1 MNIDH
6 KKLFI
11 VFGALATVV
20 IFGLLIMLGS
30 GSSHSKSDT
39 NSVNSSS
46 EKKYAKM
53 PKLVGKNLA
62 DGGNLKWINDNE
74 LMYSLDNDDFSDS
87 IDLTLKNTNTNVSI
101 SKKDAGQYK
110 IASQSIKAGK
120 KLEFGKEYKVDVTFE
135 KDDAAIASSQAE
147 AESKASSER
156 MASEKKAMETPIDM
170 TPDQMLNAYDSDQ
183 LVVGQ
188 KYKLTGVVANDVTT
202 EYLYIETSDGQSMS
216 FEASSQAKIKKFKKG
231 MTVNLVAKGSSNLLP
246 EIVSVSQDKS
256 KPYDEDAA
264 LKDKLESVK
273 NEVNQ
278 TAGMEIITSYDVA
291 NGNTVY
297 MQLNPDVLIQSKTQL
312 KVMLDNVHSIMIG
325 DGVQDY
331 TVFMVGDSRIARTTV
346 FSGVKIYD

>member
-74 LMYSLDNDDFSDS
+74 LMYSLDDDDFSDS
-87 IDLTLKNTNTNVSI
+87 IDLTLKNTNTNVSV
-101 SKKDAGQYK
+101 SKQDAGQYK

-120 KLEFGKEYKVDVTFE
+120 KIEFGKEYKVDVTFE
-135 KDDAAIASSQAE
+135 KDEAAIASSQAV
-147 AESKASSER
+147 AESKATSER
-156 MASEKKAMETPIDM
+156 VASEKKAKQTPIEM
-170 TPDQMLNAYDSDQ
+170 TPDQIVEAFNNNQ
-183 LVVGQ
+183 LVDGQ
-188 KYKLTGVVANDVTT
+188 QYKVTGVVQNDVST
-202 EYLYIETSDGQSMS
+202 EFLHIDTSDGLGMT
-216 FEASSQAKIKKFKKG
+216 FEASSEAKIKKFKQG
-231 MTVNLVAKGSSNLLP
+231 MTVNIIAKGTSDMTLK
-246 EIVSVSQDKS
+246 IITVTQDKS

-278 TAGMEIITSYDVA
+278 TAGMEIISSYDVQ
-291 NGNTVY
+291 NGGTVY
-297 MQLNPDVLIQSKTQL
+297 MQLNPAVLVQSKTQL
-312 KVMLDNVHSIMIG
+312 KVMLDNVNSIMVG
-325 DGVQDY
+325 DGVHDY
-331 TVFMVGDSRIARTTV
+331 TVFMVGQSRIARTTV